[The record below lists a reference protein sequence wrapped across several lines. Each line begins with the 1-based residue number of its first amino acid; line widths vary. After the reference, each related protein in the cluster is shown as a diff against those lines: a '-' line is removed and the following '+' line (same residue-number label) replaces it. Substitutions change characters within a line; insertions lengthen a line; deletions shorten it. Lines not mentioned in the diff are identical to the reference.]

1 MKFEILVMPHTITHT
16 HYWVHPSISTKDKN
30 LAIGHTSM
38 NIKMGIIVGNLDDV
52 KVHNVTIVKEVL
64 DHLL

>member
-38 NIKMGIIVGNLDDV
+38 NIKMGIIVGNLDIR
-52 KVHNVTIVKEVL
+52 KR
-64 DHLL
+64 